1 MSQPDD
7 NTEIELKLEVAPD
20 DMERLRRHSLVRRTR
35 KGRPHTQPL
44 KSVYFDT
51 PDFLLF
57 DGGASLRVR
66 HAGRRRIQNVKAR
79 GDGSAGLF
87 SRKEWEHDISG
98 DTPDPQAILAT
109 GLQDLFGRPGVLDEL
124 RPLFVTEFKRTTY
137 TLGNGTWEVA
147 LTFDRGAVTADG
159 GSQPISEI
167 ELELVRGDPAHLFEI
182 ARALHEAA
190 PLRLSTRSKSE
201 RGYALLGGGLEQDP
215 VKAPD
220 IPVTAD
226 MPLREAIQTICRS
239 CQRHLL
245 HNEPAL
251 RDRKEPEAVHQM
263 RVALR
268 RLRSALSVFRQ
279 EVAGAATDSLTAGLK
294 WLTAELGPARDTDVF
309 IAEILGPVREAHPGE
324 DGLPMLLQR
333 FEKRRGQHYRR
344 AIAAVDSHRFTDLML
359 ELGGWIEGGPWLH
372 PASPEL
378 AARLDRPVGGRA
390 AELLDVAHA
399 KVLKKGKRFGSLDA
413 ASRHRLRVRIK
424 KLRYAAEFFGDLWS
438 DKKTRAY
445 VKTLKELQEH
455 LGALNDI
462 AVAHDQLHSAV
473 DKDADRREVWAAGLV
488 AGWHGG
494 RETALLEA
502 ARAEW
507 KSFTDAKPFW
517 PPPAK
522 AAAKAEKAA
531 EQAARASKRAE
542 RADREAAAAAA
553 AEGGADNDD

>member
-1 MSQPDD
+1 MSLPED
-7 NTEIELKLEVAPD
+7 NMEIELKLEVAPD
-20 DMERLRRHSLVRRTR
+20 DMDRLRRHSLVRQTR
-35 KGRPHTQPL
+35 KGRAHTQPL

-98 DTPDPQAILAT
+98 DIPDPQAILAT
-109 GLQDLFGRPGVLDEL
+109 GLQDLFARPGVLEEL

-201 RGYALLGGGLEQDP
+201 RGYALLGGVEHDP

-220 IPVTAD
+220 IPVTAE
-226 MPLREAIQTICRS
+226 MPLRDAIQTICRS

-268 RLRSALSVFRQ
+268 RLRSALSVFRG
-279 EVAGAATDSLTAGLK
+279 EVAGPATESLVAGLK

-309 IAEILGPVREAHPGE
+309 IAEILGPVGEAHPDE
-324 DGLPMLLQR
+324 DGLPMLLHR

-359 ELGGWIEGGPWLH
+359 ELGGWIEGGSWQH
-372 PASPEL
+372 PVSPDL
-378 AARLDRPVGGRA
+378 AERLDRPVGGRA
-390 AELLDVAHA
+390 AELLETAHA
-399 KVLKKGKRFGSLDA
+399 KVLKKGKRFASLDA

-445 VKTLKELQEH
+445 VKTLKGLQEH

-462 AVAHDQLHSAV
+462 AVAHDQLHAAV
-473 DKDADRREVWAAGLV
+473 GKDADRREVWAAGLV

-494 RETALLEA
+494 REAGLLDA

-507 KSFTDAKPFW
+507 KDFTDAKPFW
-517 PPPAK
+517 PTPAK

-531 EQAARASKRAE
+531 AQVARAARRAE
-542 RADREAAAAAA
+542 RDNAAATAPTSDTGTVTD
-553 AEGGADNDD
+553 E